1 MCHFWLD
8 PKVTKRSR
16 LTLTGYFETYARC
29 RIPTRFAQTGMLRA
43 LAAVSSLD
51 ARPLRPSEGK
61 RSFPLI
67 LTVISLFIIHYSLL
81 IINYHEKIRM
91 EYHYQSDHRR
101 SYRHRGSTWP
111 PILYSLIFNVNY
123 QFSIIMGKAYCF
135 YQNYREVRLLVIHCS
150 ATRYD
155 RDFPV
160 EALRSSHKARGFADI
175 GYHFYI
181 TRDGEL
187 HRCRPVNQIGAHAAG
202 WNDKS
207 IGICY
212 EGGLD
217 EQGRP
222 ADTRTYA
229 QRCTLTDLLRQLRRD
244 YPEARILGHYQLSPY
259 IRKACPC
266 FDARE
271 EYLVL

>member
-1 MCHFWLD
+1 
-8 PKVTKRSR
+8 
-16 LTLTGYFETYARC
+16 
-29 RIPTRFAQTGMLRA
+29 MLRV

-101 SYRHRGSTWP
+101 SYRHRGSTWH
-111 PILYSLIFNVNY
+111 PILYSLIFNFNY

-229 QRCTLTDLLRQLRRD
+229 QRCTLMDLLRQLRRD

>member
-1 MCHFWLD
+1 
-8 PKVTKRSR
+8 
-16 LTLTGYFETYARC
+16 
-29 RIPTRFAQTGMLRA
+29 
-43 LAAVSSLD
+43 
-51 ARPLRPSEGK
+51 
-61 RSFPLI
+61 
-67 LTVISLFIIHYSLL
+67 
-81 IINYHEKIRM
+81 
-91 EYHYQSDHRR
+91 
-101 SYRHRGSTWP
+101 
-111 PILYSLIFNVNY
+111 
-123 QFSIIMGKAYCF
+123 MGKAYCF

-155 RDFPV
+155 
-160 EALRSSHKARGFADI
+160 
-175 GYHFYI
+175 
-181 TRDGEL
+181 RDGEL

-229 QRCTLTDLLRQLRRD
+229 QRCTLMDLLRQLRRD

>member
-29 RIPTRFAQTGMLRA
+29 RIPTRFAQTGMLPA
-43 LAAVSSLD
+43 LPAVSSLD

-101 SYRHRGSTWP
+101 SYRHRGSTWH
-111 PILYSLIFNVNY
+111 PILYSLIFNFNY

-229 QRCTLTDLLRQLRRD
+229 QRCTLMDLLRQLRRD

-271 EYLVL
+271 EYGEI

>member
-1 MCHFWLD
+1 MTQETFPMIVGGEETLNER
-8 PKVTKRSR
+8 TL
-16 LTLTGYFETYARC
+16 LTQVESGLMMNGADSV
-29 RIPTRFAQTGMLRA
+29 RF
-43 LAAVSSLD
+43 
-51 ARPLRPSEGK
+51 
-61 RSFPLI
+61 I
-67 LTVISLFIIHYSLL
+67 
-81 IINYHEKIRM
+81 
-91 EYHYQSDHRR
+91 
-101 SYRHRGSTWP
+101 
-111 PILYSLIFNVNY
+111 
-123 QFSIIMGKAYCF
+123 
-135 YQNYREVRLLVIHCS
+135 VIHCS
-150 ATRYD
+150 ATQSD
-155 RDFPV
+155 RDYTV
-160 EALRSSHKARGFADI
+160 EQLLRDHKVRGFRTI

-229 QRCTLTDLLRQLRRD
+229 QRCTLMDLLQQLRRD
-244 YPEARILGHYQLSPY
+244 YPKARILGHCQLSPY

-271 EYLVL
+271 EYGEI

>member
-8 PKVTKRSR
+8 PKVTKKSR

-101 SYRHRGSTWP
+101 SYRHRRSTWH
-111 PILYSLIFNVNY
+111 PILYSLIFNFNY

-271 EYLVL
+271 EYREL

>member
-1 MCHFWLD
+1 
-8 PKVTKRSR
+8 
-16 LTLTGYFETYARC
+16 
-29 RIPTRFAQTGMLRA
+29 
-43 LAAVSSLD
+43 
-51 ARPLRPSEGK
+51 
-61 RSFPLI
+61 
-67 LTVISLFIIHYSLL
+67 
-81 IINYHEKIRM
+81 
-91 EYHYQSDHRR
+91 
-101 SYRHRGSTWP
+101 
-111 PILYSLIFNVNY
+111 
-123 QFSIIMGKAYCF
+123 MGKVYCF
-135 YQNYREVRLLVIHCS
+135 YQNYREVSLLVIHCS

-229 QRCTLTDLLRQLRRD
+229 QRCTLMELL
-244 YPEARILGHYQLSPY
+244 PAITKGLSGGTHPRTLP
-259 IRKACPC
+259 IKP
-266 FDARE
+266 
-271 EYLVL
+271 LHTQGLPLL

>member
-1 MCHFWLD
+1 
-8 PKVTKRSR
+8 
-16 LTLTGYFETYARC
+16 
-29 RIPTRFAQTGMLRA
+29 
-43 LAAVSSLD
+43 
-51 ARPLRPSEGK
+51 
-61 RSFPLI
+61 
-67 LTVISLFIIHYSLL
+67 
-81 IINYHEKIRM
+81 
-91 EYHYQSDHRR
+91 
-101 SYRHRGSTWP
+101 
-111 PILYSLIFNVNY
+111 
-123 QFSIIMGKAYCF
+123 MGKAYCF
-135 YQNYREVRLLVIHCS
+135 YQNYREVSLLVIHCS

-155 RDFPV
+155 RDFPM

-181 TRDGEL
+181 TRDGKL

-229 QRCTLTDLLRQLRRD
+229 QRCTLMDLLRQLRRD
-244 YPEARILGHYQLSPY
+244 YPERRLALALTQGRSMKPYESHTMPPQKIVVIHLLDINYSLLIHRRLELKHYVSNY
-259 IRKACPC
+259 
-266 FDARE
+266 F
-271 EYLVL
+271 YLNK